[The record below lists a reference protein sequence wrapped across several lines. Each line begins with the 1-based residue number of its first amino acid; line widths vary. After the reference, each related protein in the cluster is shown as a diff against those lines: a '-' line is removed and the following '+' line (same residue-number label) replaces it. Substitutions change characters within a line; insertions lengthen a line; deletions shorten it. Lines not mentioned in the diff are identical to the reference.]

1 MQTNLGT
8 QAVLPNDFYQLFAAH
23 GFPEELDNT
32 NDSLNIIPIVLRAS
46 NSQAVSSKWTIQKA
60 GSLPAYAKLVSNKQ
74 AFSALESQ
82 DGKMSKQN
90 SRRIIGA
97 NVDAM
102 TGEID
107 ALAGL

>member
-1 MQTNLGT
+1 MY
-8 QAVLPNDFYQLFAAH
+8 VKI
-23 GFPEELDNT
+23 
-32 NDSLNIIPIVLRAS
+32 SLSHDASIPIVLHAS
-46 NSQAVSSKWTIQKA
+46 NPQAVSSKWTIQKA

-74 AFSALESQ
+74 AFSAESQ
-82 DGKMSKQN
+82 DGKMSKQS